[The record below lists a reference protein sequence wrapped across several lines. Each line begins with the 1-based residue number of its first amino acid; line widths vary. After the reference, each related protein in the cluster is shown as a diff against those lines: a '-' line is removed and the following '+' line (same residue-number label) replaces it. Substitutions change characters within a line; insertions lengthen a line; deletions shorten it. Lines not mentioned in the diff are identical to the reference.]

1 MIVYF
6 VFYEGGWK
14 EMIGFIIG
22 LMIGGFVGVA
32 IMCMLQ
38 INRDLD

>member
-1 MIVYF
+1 
-6 VFYEGGWK
+6 
-14 EMIGFIIG
+14 MIGFIIG

>member
-1 MIVYF
+1 M
-6 VFYEGGWK
+6 

-38 INRDLD
+38 INRDID

>member
-1 MIVYF
+1 
-6 VFYEGGWK
+6 
-14 EMIGFIIG
+14 MIGFIIG
-22 LMIGGFVGVA
+22 LMVGGFMGVA